1 MKTAYDELGVRP
13 NADEAAIRTAYLK
26 AARVYHPDVNSN
38 DSTAEEHFKRI
49 NAAHDI
55 LKNPSQRAAYDQ
67 YLRRSRQ
74 RMRRERYITIATYAG
89 ACLIGVSLAA
99 GSVPSLRHLLSRQDL
114 PDWRFDSPLAER
126 NTLAPMTQDI
136 SPSQQPGGRGEEGR
150 DEATTM
156 PARITLPRD
165 LDAPADERGWPSSK
179 QPPTNPDVV
188 GSTNEDIIVGAVRS
202 MEMQGPVS
210 GYADEKAKGHEGI
223 AIASRAI
230 EASTLTVTRASSARG
245 LRRRR
250 GAIHANPDRPLAW
263 LSYTASLQSSTPR
276 RHFAVAGPFY
286 QMDHDHIDTRPPW
299 FCLH

>member
-26 AARVYHPDVNSN
+26 AARIYHPDVNSN

-74 RMRRERYITIATYAG
+74 RMRRERNITIATYAG

-99 GSVPSLRHLLSRQDL
+99 GSVPSLRQLLSRQDL

-136 SPSQQPGGRGEEGR
+136 SPKQQPGGRGEDGR

-156 PARITLPRD
+156 PAAIMPPRD

-179 QPPTNPDVV
+179 QPPRNPDVA
-188 GSTNEDIIVGAVRS
+188 NEDIIVGAVKS
-202 MEMQGPVS
+202 MELQSPMS
-210 GYADEKAKGHEGI
+210 GYADEKAKGDRRREGI

-230 EASTLTVTRASSARG
+230 EASTFTVTRSSSARVP
-245 LRRRR
+245 RRRR
-250 GAIHANPDRPLAW
+250 GAIHANRDRPLAW
-263 LSYTASLQSSTPR
+263 LSYTASLKSSALPR
-276 RHFAVAGPFY
+276 HLAAAGPFY
-286 QMDHDHIDTRPPW
+286 QMDHDHIDTRPPS
-299 FCLH
+299 FCFR